1 MRFYRN
7 LHGGPPLVMDVPV
20 YDASA
25 LAAGELIMRG
35 GHGGTTN
42 SYYITAYT
50 GSSSTEAADS
60 LGVLQESVT
69 SPTVVA
75 SAGFNY
81 AKCIVSPWVTYL
93 AEYFQTS
100 GNVIDVTSASTST
113 TLTTTSLEDNIDGGW
128 VYFTNKTTST
138 ATAAGELRYLTAA
151 ASGSC
156 TMDSAVTVDTT
167 SDFIK
172 IFPLSHLLILLS
184 TDALGLMSAAASTN
198 SASNAMVLENY
209 ISNSGLLKPLR
220 YASHKGSYNDPETTK
235 FYAELVLLDH
245 VFIKG

>member
-1 MRFYRN
+1 MRFYRS

-25 LAAGELIMRG
+25 LAAGELVMRG

-50 GSSSTEAADS
+50 GNSSTEAVDS

-75 SAGFNY
+75 STGFNY

-93 AEYFQTS
+93 AEYLQTS
-100 GNVIDVTSASTST
+100 GNVVDVTSASAST
-113 TLTTTSLEDNIDGGW
+113 TLTTTNLEDNIDGGW
-128 VYFTNKTTST
+128 VYFTKKTTST
-138 ATAAGELRYLTAA
+138 ATGAGNLRYLTAS
-151 ASGSC
+151 ASGSA
-156 TMDSAVTVDTT
+156 TMDSAVTIDTT

-172 IFPLSHLLILLS
+172 ILPVSHLLALLS
-184 TDALGLMSAAASTN
+184 SDALGLASAAASTN
-198 SASNAMVLENY
+198 SASNMIVLENY
-209 ISNSGLLKPLR
+209 ISKNGLKKALR
-220 YASHKGSYNDPETTK
+220 YASHKGTTQDPDTVK
-235 FYAELVLLDH
+235 FYAEIVLLDH